1 MSSGKAKYC
10 EIWLSTQNGKFRVS
24 SRLPDN
30 VILPPDFLCAVPQG
44 EDTRICVSSWFSTIQ
59 EARDR
64 AIQLNDDLRRQGYK
78 VLFFFEL
85 RLPLIGDLH
94 AHS

>member
-1 MSSGKAKYC
+1 MSSNKAKYC

-24 SRLPDN
+24 SRLPDD
-30 VILPPDFLCAVPQG
+30 VVLPSDFLCAIPQG
-44 EDTRICVSSWFSTIQ
+44 EEARVCVSNWFSTIH

-64 AIQLNDDLRRQGYK
+64 AVQLNDDLRRQGCK

-94 AHS
+94 AHN